1 MEVDYLL
8 SGRAADA
15 YFDMQA
21 FGSYRALPGLTF
33 ASRDGEL
40 DLWQTLKQNQPRR
53 FWQDL
58 STLELDGYDRVV
70 SDFEPVTAWAARR
83 KGIRTL
89 GISHQASFNYPIP
102 RKGEDIASRLVMRH
116 YAPVDQAIGLHWF
129 HFGHPILPPV
139 VIGSPFVR
147 RMAPYWSIYPSNR
160 CRPSMICSPAIPG
173 CSFAVFI
180 LMCMKSVPW
189 ATSTSSSFP

>member
-1 MEVDYLL
+1 MRILYGVQGTGNGHISRCRSVAEALSRKGVQVDYLL

-58 STLELDGYDRVV
+58 SSLDLEGYDRVV
-70 SDFEPVTAWAARR
+70 SDFEPITAWAANLLPNTWRVWASR
-83 KGIRTL
+83 CGLKTWNGVSGWPGRSR
-89 GISHQASFNYPIP
+89 GIS
-102 RKGEDIASRLVMRH
+102 
-116 YAPVDQAIGLHWF
+116 
-129 HFGHPILPPV
+129 
-139 VIGSPFVR
+139 
-147 RMAPYWSIYPSNR
+147 
-160 CRPSMICSPAIPG
+160 
-173 CSFAVFI
+173 
-180 LMCMKSVPW
+180 
-189 ATSTSSSFP
+189 T

>member
-1 MEVDYLL
+1 MRILYGVQGTGNGHISRCRSVAEALSRKGVQVDYLL

-58 STLELDGYDRVV
+58 SSLDLEGYDRVV
-70 SDFEPVTAWAARR
+70 SDFDSSNVRPAWVPLRIWIIPTALDDAGAGAGGASGAA
-83 KGIRTL
+83 
-89 GISHQASFNYPIP
+89 A
-102 RKGEDIASRLVMRH
+102 A
-116 YAPVDQAIGLHWF
+116 
-129 HFGHPILPPV
+129 
-139 VIGSPFVR
+139 
-147 RMAPYWSIYPSNR
+147 
-160 CRPSMICSPAIPG
+160 
-173 CSFAVFI
+173 
-180 LMCMKSVPW
+180 
-189 ATSTSSSFP
+189 